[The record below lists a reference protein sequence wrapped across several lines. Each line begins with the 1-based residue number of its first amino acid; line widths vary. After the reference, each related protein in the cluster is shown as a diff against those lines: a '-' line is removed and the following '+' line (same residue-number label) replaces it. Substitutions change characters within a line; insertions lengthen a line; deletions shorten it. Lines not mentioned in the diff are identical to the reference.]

1 MKVGIQ
7 LKGLVKKI
15 EKIPQVY
22 KAIFM
27 VVLVL
32 IAVGLLVYFIAKP
45 QWETRDKLVQ
55 ENNEAQKQLNTLK
68 EIKKNIDKHRKEYAQ
83 MKELLQDILK
93 QLPETKDVPNL
104 LRNVT
109 SISEETRLK
118 IKYFEPKEL
127 KSKEFYSELPF
138 EIKFSGPFHTVAYFF
153 DGIRKMERIININSF
168 NLEAKGAPRNI
179 ILEGT
184 CTANAYVYIRE
195 QQKTVKKDD
204 KKADKGDQIGKK

>member
-1 MKVGIQ
+1 MKVGIR
-7 LKGLVKKI
+7 LKALVKKI

-22 KAIFM
+22 KAICM

-32 IAVGLLVYFIAKP
+32 IVVGALVYFIAKP
-45 QWETRDKLVQ
+45 QWETRDKLVR
-55 ENNEAQKQLNTLK
+55 ENDEAQKQLNTLR
-68 EIKKNIDKHRKEYAQ
+68 EIKKNIEKHRKEYAQ
-83 MKELLQDILK
+83 MQELLQDILK

-109 SISEETRLK
+109 NISEETRLK

-127 KSKEFYSELPF
+127 KNKDFYSELPF

-153 DGIRKMERIININSF
+153 DGIRKMERIINITHF
-168 NLEAKGAPRNI
+168 TLEAKGAPRNI

-184 CTANAYVYIRE
+184 CTANAYVYKRD
-195 QQKTVKKDD
+195 QQKAVKNDD
-204 KKADKGDQIGKK
+204 KATNKGDQIGKK